1 MDQDEAMLLW
11 QDVLDLV
18 AAGRTGELVCPF
30 CKKGQVQVK
39 EIEGTKQTRLECP
52 ACRQFIVGRFRQ
64 E

>member
-1 MDQDEAMLLW
+1 MDEEEAMMMW

-18 AAGRTGELVCPF
+18 AAGRTSDLTCPF

-39 EIEGTKQTRLECP
+39 KIEQTRQTRLECS
-52 ACRQFIVGRFRQ
+52 ACRQFIVGHLAD